1 MGLRDEGRVA
11 RTTARVQVEQ
21 KCAAIFLVNRPR
33 KLENLDG
40 GLDEYLKSVI
50 SRVKL
55 SLGLFIDFPFSKETL
70 KKIFLEI
77 QGIFYSARFIGGE
90 DASL

>member
-1 MGLRDEGRVA
+1 MA

-55 SLGLFIDFPFSKETL
+55 SLGLFIDFSF
-70 KKIFLEI
+70 
-77 QGIFYSARFIGGE
+77 
-90 DASL
+90 